1 MRPAVGLLILGLGA
15 FGANGTSS
23 NEVKAESD
31 VQETIKGAS
40 PKPVYVDVTQSAG
53 LAWVI
58 DRFAD
63 GAMNLVETMGGGGGF
78 VDYDQ
83 DGRMDVY
90 FVSYTLTPQAD
101 GRVPTDG
108 LFRNNGDGSFT
119 DVTARAGLAR
129 PMRGMGLAV
138 GDYDN
143 DGWPDLY
150 VSGFREQR
158 LYRNGRDGTFADVT
172 APAGLADR
180 SGSLRWGTSAA
191 FFDPDGDGDLDLFV
205 GQYLQ
210 VDPDKALPCQ
220 MVSGRPFCD
229 ISRFRGSPSVLYRNE
244 GDGRFRDVS
253 AAAGIGRIEGK
264 ALGALAADLD
274 RDGRSDL
281 FVANDTSPNFLFK
294 NRGDGTFTE
303 AGLEADVAFDQA
315 GRARGA
321 MGVDAHDHDGDGR
334 LDLFVT
340 NFTHQGSSFFVAE
353 EGGRYR
359 DAAREAGLSEAS
371 LAMSG
376 FGVRFLDEDNDG
388 LADLVVVNGHPFE
401 PVAAVWPGITYAEPV
416 FLYENTGRGFREA
429 ARERGTD
436 LARPMVG
443 RGLATG
449 DFDDDGD
456 PDLLLLGV
464 GERPRLLRNDGGN
477 RRRWLGVRLIGARS
491 NRDGVGA
498 RVTVTV
504 GGRSATKVRAGGT
517 SYASNSDPRLLFGLG
532 DDMAPARVEVSWP
545 SGHVDVVNAVEGSR
559 YITVREGVGMAAP
572 STGDPR

>member
-1 MRPAVGLLILGLGA
+1 MRPAVGLMIVGLGA
-15 FGANGTSS
+15 LGMVHGDGPETVGT
-23 NEVKAESD
+23 
-31 VQETIKGAS
+31 AS
-40 PKPVYVDVTQSAG
+40 PKPVYADVTQSAG
-53 LAWVI
+53 LSWAI
-58 DRFAD
+58 ERFAD
-63 GAMNLVETMGGGGGF
+63 GGMNLVETMGGGGGF

-83 DGRMDVY
+83 DGRLDVF

-101 GRVPTDG
+101 GRVPTDA

-119 DVTARAGLAR
+119 DVTARANLAR

-150 VSGFREQR
+150 VSGFREHR
-158 LYRNGRDGTFADVT
+158 LYRNHGDGTFADVT
-172 APAGLADR
+172 AAAGLG
-180 SGSLRWGTSAA
+180 GSSWGTSAA

-205 GQYLQ
+205 GHYLD
-210 VDPDKALPCQ
+210 VDPEGALPCQ
-220 MVSGRPFCD
+220 MVAGRPFCD
-229 ISRFRGSPSVLYRNE
+229 IARFRGSPSVLYRNE
-244 GDGRFRDVS
+244 GGGRFTDVS
-253 AAAGIGRIEGK
+253 AAAGLARLEGK
-264 ALGALAADLD
+264 ALGVLAADLD
-274 RDGRSDL
+274 GDGHSDL
-281 FVANDTSPNFLFK
+281 FVANDTNPNFLLK
-294 NRGDGTFTE
+294 NRGDGTFVE
-303 AGLEADVAFDQA
+303 RGLEADVAFDQA
-315 GRARGA
+315 GRSRGA

-353 EGGRYR
+353 RDGRYR

-371 LAMSG
+371 LPMSG
-376 FGVRFLDEDNDG
+376 FGARFLDEDNDG
-388 LADLVVVNGHPFE
+388 LVDLAVVNGHPFE
-401 PVAAVWPGITYAEPV
+401 PVAAVWPGIAYAEPV

-429 ARERGTD
+429 ARERGPD

-477 RRRWLGVRLIGARS
+477 RQRWLGVRLVGARS

-498 RVTVTV
+498 RGTVTA

-517 SYASNSDPRLLFGLG
+517 SYASASDPRLLFGLG
-532 DDMAPARVEVSWP
+532 EAVGPARVEVSWP
-545 SGHVDVVNAVEGSR
+545 SGLVDVVIAVVGSR
-559 YITVREGVGMAAP
+559 YITVREGLGTAAAP
-572 STGDPR
+572 VGDAKR